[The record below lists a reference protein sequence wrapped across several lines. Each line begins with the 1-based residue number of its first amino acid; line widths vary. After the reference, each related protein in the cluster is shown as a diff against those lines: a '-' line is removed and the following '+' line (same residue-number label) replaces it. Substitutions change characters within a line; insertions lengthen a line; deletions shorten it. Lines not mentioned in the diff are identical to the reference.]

1 MPRILMTG
9 DRPLIRTALSHLIS
23 SSEDLT
29 AVAECANTVDAIG
42 TAAGLR
48 PDVVVMDFDL
58 DARCG
63 AAPETLARLVRAAKG
78 CPVLIVT
85 GREDPRAVTCA
96 LQYGVLGIVMKTRS
110 AETLLR
116 AIRSVAAGEAW
127 LERSIVAHVFQQ
139 KPPQQD
145 RECVVPL
152 GKLTRRESE
161 IVELVS
167 LGLQNKKI
175 AERLFISETTVRHH
189 LTSIYDKLSV
199 TNRLELMHYTYRDRL
214 AVA

>member
-63 AAPETLARLVRAAKG
+63 APPETLAQLVHAAKG
-78 CPVLIVT
+78 SPELIGTASEAPEAITCP
-85 GREDPRAVTCA
+85 P
-96 LQYGVLGIVMKTRS
+96 QYGFSSI
-110 AETLLR
+110 LL
-116 AIRSVAAGEAW
+116 
-127 LERSIVAHVFQQ
+127 
-139 KPPQQD
+139 KPL
-145 RECVVPL
+145 R
-152 GKLTRRESE
+152 
-161 IVELVS
+161 
-167 LGLQNKKI
+167 
-175 AERLFISETTVRHH
+175 
-189 LTSIYDKLSV
+189 
-199 TNRLELMHYTYRDRL
+199 
-214 AVA
+214 